1 MISILSTTAST
12 IQSAC
17 LTTSKSSEIFPTL
30 ILLILVLSISNGGL
44 DLKIL
49 SLAFVEISVVKS
61 KRVTGIFALHKCAA
75 IPLPIVPDPITTT
88 FLISINVKIYYR
100 LIPLSLSDRLLKS
113 SAVTKINVERII
125 KQVATAKIVGL
136 NCSLKPVHI

>member
-61 KRVTGIFALHKCAA
+61 KRVTGTFALHKCAA

-100 LIPLSLSDRLLKS
+100 LIPLSLSDLLLKS